1 MIHEAIA
8 ALQAAGYSTVI
19 LQVLIRAD
27 MPAGY
32 RGMSLAEGAAL
43 GAEAFSSQEMLN
55 HVVEEELRHLAQKAT
70 GQAGEFDPGTGRKL
84 EEEVDVERKFPLPD
98 G

>member
-8 ALQAAGYSTVI
+8 ALQAVGYSTI
-19 LQVLIRAD
+19 RLQVLIRAD

-32 RGMSLAEGAAL
+32 RGMSLADGAAL

-55 HVVEEELRHLAQKAT
+55 HVLEEELRHLAQKAA
-70 GQAGEFDPGTGRKL
+70 GQAGEFAPGTGRKL
-84 EEEVDVERKFPLPD
+84 EEEVDVEREFPLPD